1 MILLASLVLSAA
13 TVTTIDGPSAPPQGS
28 PAGYSMPVMDECG
41 RAEATASV
49 RPRDAMAHLLVQFG
63 IERSQSFRDLL
74 EDLYRARMIVYV
86 EVGQDA
92 ERTLGGSLRFIAAE
106 GCFRLV
112 MATVESGTTSLGTAQ
127 GNLVALTAIL
137 GHELQHAREVAEESS
152 IRSVAAFDHHFRT
165 VGIRLGRNSVDTE
178 AARRIGRVVERE
190 VRGLAR
196 VPGLAATA
204 TVKGETQ

>member
-1 MILLASLVLSAA
+1 MILLASLVLSAV

-28 PAGYSMPVMDECG
+28 QGGYSMPVMDECG
-41 RAEATASV
+41 RADTTTSV

-63 IERSQSFRDLL
+63 IERSQSFRDLVENL
-74 EDLYRARMIVYV
+74 HRARMIVYV

-92 ERTLGGSLRFIAAE
+92 GRTPGGSLRFIAAE
-106 GCFRLV
+106 GCFRSV
-112 MATVESGTTSLGTAQ
+112 MATVESGTTSLGSAQ

-152 IRSVAAFDHHFRT
+152 IRSVAAFDNHFRT
-165 VGIRLGRNSVDTE
+165 VGIHLGRNSVDTE
-178 AARRIGRVVERE
+178 AARRMGRLVERE
-190 VRGLAR
+190 LRGLAR
-196 VPGLAATA
+196 ERGRAVTA